1 MPAMILAGD
10 VGATKTILGLFRAS
24 AGRVDPVREESFDSA
39 SYPSLDAI
47 VHEFLS
53 AGRHRVDR
61 AAFGIA
67 GPVVGGKSRVV
78 NLKWS
83 VDGRRLARRL
93 EIARFRLLNDVEA
106 TAWGVSALSPRK
118 LANLTPGLRGGPGNA
133 AVIAAGTG
141 LGMALLLWDGK
152 RHHPCASEGGH
163 QEFGPRDD
171 LEIALLR
178 SLRRRHGR
186 VSAERVV
193 SGPGIS
199 EIYRFLVENR
209 WGRESDSLGRELAL
223 APDPNRV
230 VSRAGLVGRDPLAEK
245 ALDMF
250 VSLYGAVAGNLALAA
265 CATAGLYVGGGIAVD
280 ILPKLRAGG
289 FVRAFRDKG
298 RLSSLSSRI
307 PVRVILEP
315 RTALLGAAACA
326 AREPAPGRPRPA
338 RKRARR
344 K

>member
-61 AAFGIA
+61 AAFGVA

-133 AVIAAGTG
+133 AV
-141 LGMALLLWDGK
+141 
-152 RHHPCASEGGH
+152 H